1 MEVSRL
7 LDSSHGDHLKE
18 VSRLLGSSHGDHPSE
33 VYRSLGSSHGDH
45 LREVSRLISK
55 YFKETV
61 VPLYPTRPGD
71 RTGSEDVDQFYHI
84 YIFEYCRNKCRIII
98 SIKKGPPFC
107 HLTLSFNMACMPFQ
121 HYLLQNIIK
130 IHLHK

>member
-61 VPLYPTRPGD
+61 VPLYPTRLSW
-71 RTGSEDVDQFYHI
+71 TNFTI
-84 YIFEYCRNKCRIII
+84 YTFSNTVEINV
-98 SIKKGPPFC
+98 
-107 HLTLSFNMACMPFQ
+107 A
-121 HYLLQNIIK
+121 
-130 IHLHK
+130 